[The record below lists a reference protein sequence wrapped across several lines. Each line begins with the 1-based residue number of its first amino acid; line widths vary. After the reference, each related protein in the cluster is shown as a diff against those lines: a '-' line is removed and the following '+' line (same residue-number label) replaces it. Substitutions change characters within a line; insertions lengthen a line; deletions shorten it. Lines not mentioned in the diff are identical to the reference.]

1 MAESVRSAGE
11 APASCNNAVKIVET
25 LAPVHGL
32 WLVNDSDQAT
42 RLAAGE
48 LCGFNVGSYKEMA
61 LQAAKNTEDG
71 LPWLVAAD
79 YTLLVIV
86 DQGSKR
92 LSCLAEVAADLARSS
107 GCTELSVTDHD
118 VVQRVEAHFSNHAS

>member
-1 MAESVRSAGE
+1 MR
-11 APASCNNAVKIVET
+11 
-25 LAPVHGL
+25 
-32 WLVNDSDQAT
+32 
-42 RLAAGE
+42 
-48 LCGFNVGSYKEMA
+48 FNVGSYKEMA

-71 LPWLVAAD
+71 LPWLLAAD
-79 YTLLVIV
+79 YKLLVIV

-118 VVQRVEAHFSNHAS
+118 VVRRVEARQRPLDFPVMPPRIELVKFLAPLAGWRSRSLPL